1 MAAAGLQRFG
11 RRRELYHQRHQCHRP
26 VPEAVLPAAG
36 AITDGRFSVKHKRI
50 ITGMLAAA
58 IVALGAAG
66 CASDK
71 QAQAALRAQASISQE
86 QAQQTALAHAPG
98 GTIKEGELENDK
110 GKLIW
115 WF

>member
-1 MAAAGLQRFG
+1 
-11 RRRELYHQRHQCHRP
+11 
-26 VPEAVLPAAG
+26 
-36 AITDGRFSVKHKRI
+36 VKHKRI

-98 GTIKEGELENDK
+98 GTIKEGELENDN

-115 WF
+115 WFDIVTSGSKSVTEVSVDAKTGGVISVATETGE